1 MSLSISLFL
10 SLSFSPPSPI
20 SLQWYLEKE
29 KNFFISKKLQ
39 KSEITTD
46 QMDTIKVAQN
56 SVFRKGL
63 TIMNIQNIQYLWL
76 RITQFVSSDSV
87 YHNLFI
93 KSIILVT
100 QSMDSACTCIIFI
113 KTLIGRY
120 TNHWNTSNNNW
131 CLFTILIFFNN
142 KVHIWISG
150 TFVYKNS
157 PLTLS
162 YPWQSEKTC

>member
-1 MSLSISLFL
+1 MGQFKTIYFIYVSVYISLSVSLFL
-10 SLSFSPPSPI
+10 SPLPHFTSMI
-20 SLQWYLEKE
+20 SGKRKE
-29 KNFFISKKLQ
+29 LFYFKKLQ

-87 YHNLFI
+87 NHNLFI

-100 QSMDSACTCIIFI
+100 QSMACTCIIFI
-113 KTLIGRY
+113 KTLTQIIEIPQIIFDV
-120 TNHWNTSNNNW
+120 
-131 CLFTILIFFNN
+131 CLL
-142 KVHIWISG
+142 
-150 TFVYKNS
+150 
-157 PLTLS
+157 L
-162 YPWQSEKTC
+162 